1 MNTNIDQ
8 DQDVRASIEDSLLSD
23 IERAIAQKM
32 QSGQAD
38 EARYGFA
45 AQIANA
51 TPPLDEPFQRT
62 LRTRILAE
70 PRGNLK
76 EEKRTMTTRPRLRTI
91 SRWRLSLAGTVA
103 ALLVLALALIVAR
116 TPKMEPGV
124 KAPAPTAAPAAQL
137 AAGDV
142 DALVSLLNNEDA
154 PAQTVV
160 VFPADHAAT
169 LAERTQQPVVPLLL
183 GDDLSPMALQA
194 ALGAALPPSGLVDV
208 ILVNQG
214 MADVTRQVRVALEQ
228 RLYRLD
234 ETESFGALEW
244 NRFVVGPEDAPL
256 EPIGARFE
264 GGVELVAGG
273 ILGDPRPGE
282 PLPLAFDWRVTEP
295 VDNSLVVFAHLVH
308 GQGALIAQRDAVP
321 GNGLFPVESWEP
333 GASVRDQFAL
343 PLPLELPAGEY
354 ELQVGVYS
362 ATTGQRYSVVEP
374 QAGHYVAV
382 QQFTIE

>member
-1 MNTNIDQ
+1 MNTNTDQ

-103 ALLVLALALIVAR
+103 ALLVLALALVVAR
-116 TPKMEPGV
+116 TPETEPSV
-124 KAPAPTAAPAAQL
+124 KAPTAAPAAQL

-374 QAGHYVAV
+374 QAGHYVSV

>member
-103 ALLVLALALIVAR
+103 ALLVLALALVVAR
-116 TPKMEPGV
+116 TPETEPSV
-124 KAPAPTAAPAAQL
+124 KAPTAAPAAQL

>member
-1 MNTNIDQ
+1 M
-8 DQDVRASIEDSLLSD
+8 
-23 IERAIAQKM
+23 
-32 QSGQAD
+32 
-38 EARYGFA
+38 
-45 AQIANA
+45 
-51 TPPLDEPFQRT
+51 
-62 LRTRILAE
+62 
-70 PRGNLK
+70 
-76 EEKRTMTTRPRLRTI
+76 
-91 SRWRLSLAGTVA
+91 
-103 ALLVLALALIVAR
+103 
-116 TPKMEPGV
+116 

-295 VDNSLVVFAHLVH
+295 VDNSLVVFAHVVH
-308 GQGALIAQRDAVP
+308 CQGALIAQRDAVP
-321 GNGLFPVESWEP
+321 GNGLFQVESWEP